1 MLVATAAAKLSGD
14 RKILF
19 MLEGAIIGIHEAALP
34 VARRQELAEWADSLT
49 PKQEFP
55 AELE

>member
-1 MLVATAAAKLSGD
+1 
-14 RKILF
+14 
-19 MLEGAIIGIHEAALP
+19 P

>member
-1 MLVATAAAKLSGD
+1 MCWLRLRQQNSLVTE
-14 RKILF
+14 KILF

-34 VARRQELAEWADSLT
+34 WHAAELAEWADSLT